1 MDRNSPK
8 PDANTF
14 SQLSALAIAL
24 QWLDSEGSASRPGH
38 LLRTLVVST
47 QDALTRG
54 EAPPEKDSGTLA
66 EIWRQETA
74 PHRSEAAPL
83 RSSIVEA
90 WWLARRQQL
99 LQRLQD
105 GGASLVPVLEV
116 LPGGGR
122 GIPTRYRIGFE
133 ALAKDL
139 AEEPVGDLDEGD
151 PGETLIYRIDP
162 ARPALWLRLLLGSK
176 PFPVAS
182 WRGYILMGSA
192 ILNFILIALL
202 WWAVYMHWSTPR
214 PVTTDAITGLAIIIV
229 LSGFLWWGTRPI
241 RKLPTERVTLATSP
255 YLAFGEIFGQLR
267 TMPDS
272 RKGDRRR
279 IFSVVR
285 HWGTCTVCAAEVDLD
300 EGNRDFPGRLVGRC
314 HDAPSEHVFSFDPV
328 MLTGRPLRLPRSPGW
343 PENRC

>member
-1 MDRNSPK
+1 MDENSPK

-24 QWLDSEGSASRPGH
+24 QWLDSEGSASRSGH
-38 LLRTLVVST
+38 LLRTLIVST

-54 EAPPEKDSGTLA
+54 EEPPAKDSGTLA
-66 EIWRQETA
+66 EIWRQEAA
-74 PHRSEAAPL
+74 PDRPEAPPL
-83 RSSIVEA
+83 RSSVVEA

-99 LQRLQD
+99 VQRLQD
-105 GGASLVPVLEV
+105 GDASLLPALEV

-122 GIPTRYRIGFE
+122 GIPTRYRLAFE
-133 ALAKDL
+133 TLAKNST
-139 AEEPVGDLDEGD
+139 EEPADEVVGRD
-151 PGETLIYRIDP
+151 PDQTLVYRIDP
-162 ARPALWLRLLLGSK
+162 ARPAVWLRLLLGSK

-182 WRGYILMGSA
+182 WRGYILMGTA
-192 ILNFILIALL
+192 ILNFLLIALM
-202 WWAVYMHWSTPR
+202 WWAVYMRWSTPS
-214 PVTTDAITGLAIIIV
+214 PVTTDAVIGVAITIV

-241 RKLPTERVTLATSP
+241 RKLPTERVTLAAAP

-267 TMPDS
+267 TMPES

-279 IFSVVR
+279 MFSVVR

-328 MLTGRPLRLPRSPGW
+328 LLTGRPLRLPGSP
-343 PENRC
+343 E

>member
-1 MDRNSPK
+1 MDGNSPK

-54 EAPPEKDSGTLA
+54 EEAPAKDSGTLA
-66 EIWRQETA
+66 EIWRQEEA
-74 PHRSEAAPL
+74 PHRSEVTPL
-83 RSSIVEA
+83 RKGIVQA
-90 WWLARRQQL
+90 WWLARRQRL
-99 LQRLQD
+99 LQMLQD
-105 GGASLVPVLEV
+105 GDASLQPVLEV

-122 GIPTRYRIGFE
+122 SIPTRYRIGFE
-133 ALAKDL
+133 PLAK
-139 AEEPVGDLDEGD
+139 ESTGEPTDEVDSGDSGQ
-151 PGETLIYRIDP
+151 TLVYRIDP
-162 ARPALWLRLLLGSK
+162 VRPALWLRLLLGSK

-182 WRGYILMGSA
+182 WRGYILMGTA
-192 ILNFILIALL
+192 ILNFLLIALM
-202 WWAVYMHWSTPR
+202 WWAVYMRWSVPS
-214 PVTTDAITGLAIIIV
+214 PVTSDAIAGLAITIV

-241 RKLPTERVTLATSP
+241 RKLPTERVTLATAP
-255 YLAFGEIFGQLR
+255 YLAFGELFGQLR
-267 TMPDS
+267 TMPES
-272 RKGDRRR
+272 RRGDRKR

-300 EGNRDFPGRLVGRC
+300 DGNRDFPGRLVGRC

-328 MLTGRPLRLPRSPGW
+328 MLTGRPLRMPEPPG
-343 PENRC
+343 

>member
-1 MDRNSPK
+1 MDGNSPK

-54 EAPPEKDSGTLA
+54 EEAPAKDSGTLA
-66 EIWRQETA
+66 EIWRQEEA
-74 PHRSEAAPL
+74 PHRSEVTPL
-83 RSSIVEA
+83 RKGVVQA
-90 WWLARRQQL
+90 WWLARRQRL
-99 LQRLQD
+99 LQMLQD
-105 GGASLVPVLEV
+105 GDASLQPVLEV

-122 GIPTRYRIGFE
+122 SIPTRYRIGFE
-133 ALAKDL
+133 PLTKGATG
-139 AEEPVGDLDEGD
+139 EPVDEVESGDSGQ
-151 PGETLIYRIDP
+151 TLVYRIDP
-162 ARPALWLRLLLGSK
+162 VRPALWLRLLLGSK

-182 WRGYILMGSA
+182 WRGYILMGTA
-192 ILNFILIALL
+192 ILNFLLIALM
-202 WWAVYMHWSTPR
+202 WWAVYMRWSTPR
-214 PVTTDAITGLAIIIV
+214 PVTTDAIAGLAITIV

-241 RKLPTERVTLATSP
+241 RKLPTERVTLATAP
-255 YLAFGEIFGQLR
+255 YLAFGELFGQLR
-267 TMPDS
+267 TMPES
-272 RKGDRRR
+272 RRGDRKR

-328 MLTGRPLRLPRSPGW
+328 MLTGSPLRF
-343 PENRC
+343 PEPAG